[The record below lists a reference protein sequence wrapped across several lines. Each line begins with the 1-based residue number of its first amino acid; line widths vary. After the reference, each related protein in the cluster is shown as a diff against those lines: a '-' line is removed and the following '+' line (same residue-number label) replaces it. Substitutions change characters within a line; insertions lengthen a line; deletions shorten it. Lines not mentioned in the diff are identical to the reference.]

1 MLIDD
6 ISVRITGGHGGK
18 GAVAF
23 NNIKLHRGPVGGDG
37 ARGASVYFEGV
48 ADIAML
54 SQFQARRDIHGED
67 GENGKG
73 QWRDGANPEHL
84 ILKVPTGTVA
94 TNIDTGESFEITKIG
109 ERVLVAAGGLG
120 GRGNFKFK
128 SSVNQTP
135 RQFQEGLPGTSVHL
149 QLDLKMIADVGLIG
163 LPNAGKSSLLNAL
176 TAANSK
182 VGNYKF
188 TTLSPS
194 LGTYYGLV
202 LADIPGLIEG
212 AADGKGLGIRF
223 LKHIER
229 TTTLFHLI
237 SAESED
243 PVADYKT
250 IKKELANYNK
260 SLAEK
265 SEHVFITKTDMV
277 DNTVVEGH
285 IKALKKIKVSAT
297 PISIYDDESL
307 KSVQKVLNKIKDD
320 KSVK

>member
-48 ADIAML
+48 ADVSML
-54 SQFQARRDIHGED
+54 SQFQSRRDIHGED

-84 ILKVPTGTVA
+84 IIKVPTGTVV
-94 TNIDTGESFEITKIG
+94 TNIDTGASFEITKIG
-109 ERVLVAAGGLG
+109 ERVLIAAGGLG
-120 GRGNFKFK
+120 GRGNFKYK

-135 RQFQEGLPGTSVHL
+135 RQFQEGLPGDSVHL

-229 TTTLFHLI
+229 TVTLFHLI
-237 SAESED
+237 SAETED

-250 IKKELANYNK
+250 IKKELSNYNEE
-260 SLAEK
+260 LAQK

-277 DNTVVEGH
+277 DDTVVAGH
-285 IKALKKIKVSAT
+285 IKALKKITVNAT

-307 KSVQKVLNKIKDD
+307 KVVQKILNQIKDD
-320 KSVK
+320 KSV

>member
-6 ISVRITGGHGGK
+6 ITVKIWGGHGGK

-37 ARGASVYFEGV
+37 ARGASVYFEGI
-48 ADIAML
+48 ADVSML
-54 SQFQARRDIHGED
+54 SQFQSRREIKGED

-73 QWRDGANPEHL
+73 QYRDGANPEHL
-84 ILKVPTGTVA
+84 TIKVPVGTVA
-94 TNIDTGESFEITKIG
+94 TNIDTGASFEITKIG

-128 SSVNQTP
+128 SSINQTP
-135 RQFQEGLPGTSVHL
+135 LEFQQGLPGEYVHL

-182 VGNYKF
+182 VGNYQF

-194 LGTYYGLV
+194 LGAYYGIII
-202 LADIPGLIEG
+202 ADIPGLIEG
-212 AADGKGLGIRF
+212 AAEGKGLGIRF

-237 SAESED
+237 SAESTD
-243 PVADYKT
+243 PVKDYKT
-250 IKKELANYNK
+250 IKKELESYNE
-260 SLAEK
+260 SLSKKTEY
-265 SEHVFITKTDMV
+265 VFITKVDMV
-277 DNTVVEGH
+277 DAETVASH
-285 IKALKKIKVSAT
+285 IKALKKIKVTAI
-297 PISIYDDESL
+297 PISVYDDESL
-307 KSVQKVLNKIKDD
+307 KAVQVILNKIKDD
-320 KSVK
+320 KTVS